1 MGEPIRG
8 GWIRCER
15 FRLWKKQTKDGS
27 SIVRDD
33 HSGQGEE
40 DGMAGKGRVEC

>member
-1 MGEPIRG
+1 MRAVSFGK
-8 GWIRCER
+8 ER
-15 FRLWKKQTKDGS
+15 RKDGS
-27 SIVRDD
+27 RIVRDD